1 MKLFWKREVVLIEI
15 VDTLID
21 SRFFLFR
28 ETECSRKVKLRTE
41 VVERDME

>member
-1 MKLFWKREVVLIEI
+1 MLIEI

-28 ETECSRKVKLRTE
+28 ETECSRKVVILPGERTVKLRTE